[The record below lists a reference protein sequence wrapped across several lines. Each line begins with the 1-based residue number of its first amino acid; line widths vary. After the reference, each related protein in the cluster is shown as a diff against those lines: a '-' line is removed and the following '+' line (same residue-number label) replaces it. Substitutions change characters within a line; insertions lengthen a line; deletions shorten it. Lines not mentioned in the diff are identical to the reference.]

1 MSVCLSCG
9 ACCGAFR
16 VDFHPAELAGGAFAW
31 FGGVPVDMTLP
42 LTPALVRMRGTDGV
56 DGPPRCVALAGT
68 IGGGAEHSVHCTIYP
83 QRPGPC
89 REFEAG
95 SAACNRARR
104 RYGLSPL
111 DEDDGPASVS

>member
-9 ACCGAFR
+9 ACCCAFR
-16 VDFHPAELAGGAFAW
+16 VDFHPAELAGGPFAW
-31 FGGVPVDMTLP
+31 EAGVPPEMTVP

-56 DGPPRCVALAGT
+56 DGPPCCVALAGT
-68 IGGGAEHSVHCTIYP
+68 IGGPEPSVRCTIYP

-95 SAACNRARR
+95 STACNRARR
-104 RYGLSPL
+104 RYDLPPL
-111 DEDDGPASVS
+111 AE